1 MFTFHLIDESS
12 ARAILNWRYEPPYDF
27 YNNLEE
33 DSLQHL
39 LHPQNNFYK
48 IVDEN
53 SELVG
58 YCSFGQDGQVTDGDY
73 HHEALDVGM
82 GVRPDLTGRG
92 EGVEYANAVL
102 KFAESLLKPKAFR
115 VTIAAFNKR
124 ALQVWQKLEFEHQQ
138 SFERKSDGMQF
149 IVLVRVD
156 YFAEIGE
163 GALLYNSEL
172 L

>member
-1 MFTFHLIDESS
+1 MFTFHLMDESS
-12 ARAILNWRYEPPYDF
+12 VRAILNWQYEPPYDL
-27 YNNLEE
+27 YNNSEE
-33 DSLQHL
+33 DASLLQHL

-73 HHEALDVGM
+73 RDDALDIGM

-92 EGVEYANAVL
+92 KGFEYANAVL
-102 KFAESLLKPKAFR
+102 EFAESKLSPKAFR

-124 ALQVWQKLEFEHQQ
+124 ALRLWQKLKFEHQQ

-156 YFAEIGE
+156 YSGKNRWMSAV
-163 GALLYNSEL
+163 L
-172 L
+172 